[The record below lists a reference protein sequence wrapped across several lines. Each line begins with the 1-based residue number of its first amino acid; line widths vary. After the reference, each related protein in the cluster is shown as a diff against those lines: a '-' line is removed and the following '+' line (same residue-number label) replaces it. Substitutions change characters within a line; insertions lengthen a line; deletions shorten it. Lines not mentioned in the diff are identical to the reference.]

1 MKFVFGKPT
10 DEPFDRETE
19 ISILTSMIS
28 RNQPTA
34 VIGVRRIGKTSI
46 ILKTIKN
53 IERPKIYINAEEFV
67 EGRVSI

>member
-19 ISILTSMIS
+19 INILTSMIL

-34 VIGVRRIGKTSI
+34 VMRVRRIGKTSI

-53 IERPKIYINAEEFV
+53 IDRSRLESKTILLISN
-67 EGRVSI
+67 I